1 MPLARNPIRTLRE
14 KSNHRHGADPAARTE
29 KALRREAGQAQ
40 HREHSTLK
48 EGSQPT
54 SGGGGPV

>member
-1 MPLARNPIRTLRE
+1 MPLARNPVRALRE
-14 KSNHRHGADPAARTE
+14 RFKHRRGANPAGRAE
-29 KALRREAGQAQ
+29 QALRRQAAQAQ

-54 SGGGGPV
+54 SGGGPV

>member
-1 MPLARNPIRTLRE
+1 MPLARNPVRTLRE
-14 KSNHRHGADPAARTE
+14 KWKHRRGADPSARTE
-29 KALRREAGQAQ
+29 KALRRQAGQAQ

-54 SGGGGPV
+54 SGGGPV